1 MASTQYGGWAS
12 TPNAAGVQP
21 VDAFSRL
28 MLMRYGGRT
37 DNLFDYQ
44 DETGYKREMGPAGLS
59 GGGSSSRF
67 QGSGMAETNFGGGNT
82 SSNPG
87 GYNWA
92 TLQRNLDRGTD
103 AFKNMVNYRMQSS
116 RLAKAKTLSE
126 NEQKLQ
132 AVYGYG
138 QDPLTTAYNTAGQK
152 VAASQKANQVQS
164 IQKFAANVVPP
175 SQNLTASMQA
185 KTTTLVPG
193 ASKPIKGRKSQGVNL
208 IYPNG
213 NPPAKKQGSRKPG
226 KPAPYSGPQP
236 PAPPQP

>member
-1 MASTQYGGWAS
+1 MASNQYGGWAS

-37 DNLFDYQ
+37 DNLFDYK

-59 GGGSSSRF
+59 GGESSSRF

-87 GYNWA
+87 GYNWD
-92 TLQRNLDRGTD
+92 TLNRNLDRVGAGVRT
-103 AFKNMVNYRMQSS
+103 AVNYRMQSG
-116 RLAKAKTLSE
+116 RLTKAKTLAE
-126 NEQKLQ
+126 NERSLK
-132 AVYGYG
+132 AVYGSG
-138 QDPLTTAYNTAGQK
+138 QDPLTTAYNTAAQK
-152 VAASQKANQVQS
+152 VSGAQTANKLQS
-164 IQKFAANVVPP
+164 LQQFVAKVVPP

-185 KTTTLVPG
+185 KTSTLVPG